1 MRFSDIKVGYIYN
14 VIFDPV
20 RDCEFDGK
28 HLAVVLKRNN
38 DKATFIVMPLT
49 SAPNGVGVNKIK
61 LGAVNSLPL
70 SLKYNDTYAV
80 YNQVRTVNADR
91 FIALKEGRAVKECQ
105 MEKQIFHKL
114 LFLGLREM
122 VYSIPQDERIEIL
135 KCAYEAE
142 VVLKAKD
149 IAYRIVKL
157 RKEGSSDKEQ
167 IDELLAQI
175 RETIKGVTYS
185 LDMQLIQ
192 DGIDAI
198 FNEAKNL

>member
-28 HLAVVLKRNN
+28 QLAVVLKRNN
-38 DKATFIVMPLT
+38 DKATFIVMPFT

-61 LGAVNSLPL
+61 LGAMNSLPS
-70 SLKYNDTYAV
+70 SLKTNDTYAV

-91 FIALKEGRAVKECQ
+91 FIALKEGSAVKECP
-105 MEKQIFHKL
+105 MEKYIFHKL

-122 VYSIPQDERIEIL
+122 VYSIPQEERIEIL
-135 KCAYEAE
+135 KSVYEAE
-142 VVLKAKD
+142 LISKAKD
-149 IAYRIVKL
+149 MAYQIVKL
-157 RKEGSSDKEQ
+157 RKEEIPDKKK
-167 IDELLAQI
+167 IDEFLVQI
-175 RETIKGVTYS
+175 NETIKGVTYS
-185 LDMQLIQ
+185 LDKQFVK

>member
-61 LGAVNSLPL
+61 LGAMNRLPS
-70 SLKYNDTYAV
+70 SLKTNDTYAV

-91 FIALKEGRAVKECQ
+91 FIALKEGSAVKECP
-105 MEKQIFHKL
+105 MEKHIFRKL
-114 LFLGLREM
+114 LFLALREM

-135 KCAYEAE
+135 KSVYETE
-142 VVLKAKD
+142 LVSKAKD
-149 IAYRIVKL
+149 MAYQIVKL
-157 RKEGSSDKEQ
+157 RKEEIPDKKK
-167 IDELLAQI
+167 IDEFLVQI
-175 RETIKGVTYS
+175 NETIKGVTYS
-185 LDMQLIQ
+185 LDKQFVK
-192 DGIDAI
+192 DGIDSI

>member
-61 LGAVNSLPL
+61 LGAMNRLPS
-70 SLKYNDTYAV
+70 SLKTNDTYAV

-91 FIALKEGRAVKECQ
+91 FIDLKEGSAVKECP
-105 MEKQIFHKL
+105 MEKHIFRKL
-114 LFLGLREM
+114 LFLALREM

-135 KCAYEAE
+135 KSVYETE
-142 VVLKAKD
+142 LVSKAKD
-149 IAYRIVKL
+149 MAYQIVKL
-157 RKEGSSDKEQ
+157 RKNENPDKKQ
-167 IDELLAQI
+167 IDEFLVQI
-175 RETIKGVTYS
+175 NETIKGVTYS
-185 LDMQLIQ
+185 LDKQFVK

>member
-20 RDCEFDGK
+20 RDCEFDRK

-61 LGAVNSLPL
+61 LGAMNSLPS
-70 SLKYNDTYAV
+70 SLKTNDTYAV

-91 FIALKEGRAVKECQ
+91 FIALKEGSAVKECP
-105 MEKQIFHKL
+105 MEKYIFHKL

-135 KCAYEAE
+135 KSAYEAE
-142 VVLKAKD
+142 LISKAKD
-149 IAYRIVKL
+149 MAYQIVKL
-157 RKEGSSDKEQ
+157 RKEEIPDKKK
-167 IDELLAQI
+167 IDEFLVQI
-175 RETIKGVTYS
+175 NETIKGVTYS
-185 LDMQLIQ
+185 LDKQFVK

>member
-192 DGIDAI
+192 DGIDTI

>member
-1 MRFSDIKVGYIYN
+1 MRFSDIKVGCIYN

-61 LGAVNSLPL
+61 LGAMNSLPS
-70 SLKYNDTYAV
+70 SLKNNDTYAV

-91 FIALKEGRAVKECQ
+91 FIALKEGSAVKECP
-105 MEKQIFHKL
+105 MEKYIFHKL

-135 KCAYEAE
+135 KSAYEAE
-142 VVLKAKD
+142 LISKAKD
-149 IAYRIVKL
+149 MAYQIVKL
-157 RKEGSSDKEQ
+157 RKEENPNKEI
-167 IDELLAQI
+167 IDELLVQI
-175 RETIKGVTYS
+175 SETIKGITYS
-185 LDMQLIQ
+185 LDKQLVK
-192 DGIDAI
+192 DGIDTI
-198 FNEAKNL
+198 FDEAKKL

>member
-61 LGAVNSLPL
+61 LGAMNSLPS
-70 SLKYNDTYAV
+70 SLKTNDTYAV

-91 FIALKEGRAVKECQ
+91 FIALKEGSAVKECP
-105 MEKQIFHKL
+105 MEKHIFHKL

-122 VYSIPQDERIEIL
+122 VYSIPQEERIEIL
-135 KCAYEAE
+135 KSAYEAE
-142 VVLKAKD
+142 LISKAKD
-149 IAYRIVKL
+149 MAYQIVKL
-157 RKEGSSDKEQ
+157 RKEENPNKEK
-167 IDELLAQI
+167 IDELLVQI
-175 RETIKGVTYS
+175 SETIKGITYS
-185 LDMQLIQ
+185 LDKQLVK

-198 FNEAKNL
+198 FNEAKKL

>member
-14 VIFDPV
+14 VIFNPV

-28 HLAVVLKRNN
+28 HQAVVLKRNN

-49 SAPNGVGVNKIK
+49 SAPKGVGVNKIK
-61 LGAVNSLPL
+61 LGAMNSLPS
-70 SLKYNDTYAV
+70 SLKTNDTYAV

-91 FIALKEGRAVKECQ
+91 FIALKEGSAVKECP
-105 MEKQIFHKL
+105 MEKHIFHKL

-122 VYSIPQDERIEIL
+122 VYSIPQEERIEIL
-135 KCAYEAE
+135 KSVYEAE
-142 VVLKAKD
+142 LISKAKD
-149 IAYRIVKL
+149 IAYQIVKL
-157 RKEGSSDKEQ
+157 RKDENPNKEK
-167 IDELLAQI
+167 IDELLVQI
-175 RETIKGVTYS
+175 SETIKGITYS
-185 LDMQLIQ
+185 LDKQLVK

>member
-61 LGAVNSLPL
+61 LGAMNSLPS
-70 SLKYNDTYAV
+70 SLKSNDTYAV

-91 FIALKEGRAVKECQ
+91 FIALKEGSAVKECQ
-105 MEKQIFHKL
+105 MEKRIFHKL

-135 KCAYEAE
+135 KCAYEVE
-142 VVLKAKD
+142 LISKAKD

-157 RKEGSSDKEQ
+157 RKDESPDKEQ
-167 IDELLAQI
+167 IDELLIQI

-185 LDMQLIQ
+185 LDKQLVK